1 VLSPRPCVKPSS
13 RKRKLSACLGRI
25 ENQWLCT
32 FQSTTLES
40 WQSEGFGQ
48 RVCVWHTHTHPFKN
62 TPFCCTF
69 YSKACAFHLD
79 LGTVTGS
86 WWQMCMSLSIWET
99 PQLTCQVLLWHSGSL
114 RFASASRSHTAG
126 SPHTKLS
133 KEAREKGFAPE
144 IAKASVATICSKTTV
159 SQSIQNLKGW
169 NAEALY

>member
-1 VLSPRPCVKPSS
+1 MPRQDPPRQS
-13 RKRKLSACLGRI
+13 RKSVAVHFSKHHSWKLAIGRV
-25 ENQWLCT
+25 W
-32 FQSTTLES
+32 TTCMC
-40 WQSEGFGQ
+40 
-48 RVCVWHTHTHPFKN
+48 VCDTHTHPFKN

-99 PQLTCQVLLWHSGSL
+99 PRLTCQVLLWHSRSL
-114 RFASASRSHTAG
+114 RFASASKSHTAG

-169 NAEALY
+169 NDEALY